1 MIFYA
6 RITDIRISTPGINIP
21 NTYNTKNNQ
30 SNDVNIKRPF
40 YSYTYVTLVNTY

>member
-6 RITDIRISTPGINIP
+6 RITDIRIGTPGINIP
-21 NTYNTKNNQ
+21 NTYNTKNQ

-40 YSYTYVTLVNTY
+40 YSYTYVTPVNTY